1 MTGLDLAL
9 LRMAP
14 SAVVAMDAEG
24 RITALNP
31 AAERLLSTTH
41 DRAVGVPYTT
51 VFGRSLSSRLIPLVA
66 RAGRSEPGTA
76 HDVEATLPDGRRARL
91 RASAGPLTD
100 AGGVLTGIVF
110 VAEDRTEAA
119 AASAGQERLR
129 DALRRYAGDHI
140 AAGVDSHPSLIGVGG
155 VRQVVS
161 VLHSDVRGYTTVS
174 EALPPEE
181 VHALLMRF
189 HGAAVAALRREGA
202 TIDRYIGDAILA
214 LWNAPTPD
222 PDHARMA
229 LRGALAMR
237 DATIEAGDE
246 MRYGIGV
253 HTGDAVVGNLGS
265 EQYMHYTA
273 IGDTVN
279 IAARLQGGAAGG
291 EVVCSAATYRAAGEG
306 IRATPLG
313 ELAVKGRK
321 GTVEAYRV
329 EGLDG

>member
-1 MTGLDLAL
+1 
-9 LRMAP
+9 
-14 SAVVAMDAEG
+14 MDAEG

-31 AAERLLSTTH
+31 AAERLVATTQE
-41 DRAVGVPYTT
+41 RALG
-51 VFGRSLSSRLIPLVA
+51 L
-66 RAGRSEPGTA
+66 
-76 HDVEATLPDGRRARL
+76 EATLPDGRRARL

-100 AGGVLTGIVF
+100 PSGVLTGIVF
-110 VAEDRTEAA
+110 VAEDRSEAVAATE
-119 AASAGQERLR
+119 GQDRLR

-140 AAGVDSHPSLIGVGG
+140 AAGVDSHPSMIGVGG

-174 EALPPEE
+174 EALEPEA

-189 HGAAVAALRREGA
+189 HGAAVAALQIEGA

-214 LWNAPTPD
+214 LWNAPTRR

-237 DATIEAGDE
+237 DATIKAGDE

-279 IAARLQGGAAGG
+279 IASRLQGSAAGG
-291 EVVCSAATYRAAGEG
+291 EVVCSGATYRAAGPG
-306 IRATPLG
+306 IQATPLG

-329 EGLDG
+329 EGIVG